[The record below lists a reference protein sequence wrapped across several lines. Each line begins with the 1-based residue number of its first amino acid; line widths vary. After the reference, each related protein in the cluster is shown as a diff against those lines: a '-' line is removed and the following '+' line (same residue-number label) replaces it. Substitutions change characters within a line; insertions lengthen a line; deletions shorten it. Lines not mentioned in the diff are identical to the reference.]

1 MAGTGM
7 YEEARRFL
15 REPQEAVRELAIR
28 MEQLRRWRE
37 LSDRVTS
44 VLGTVRVQGQPQG
57 NRVESCACEAAELE
71 EEIDRT
77 RERIHTLRRRQESVL
92 SRVGDARLSELLRLY
107 YQCSFTWAETADHM
121 GYSERQIMRLHRLA
135 LERVQKIL
143 QDDRECHLAS

>member
-37 LSDRVTS
+37 LSSHFTS
-44 VLGTVRVQGQPQG
+44 ILGTVRVQSQRQDS
-57 NRVESCACEAAELE
+57 RLESCACEVADLE
-71 EEIDRT
+71 EEIERT
-77 RERIHTLRRRQESVL
+77 RERIHTLRRKQESVL
-92 SRVGDARLSELLRLY
+92 ARVGDARLSELLRLY
-107 YQCSFTWAETADHM
+107 YQCSFTWAETAEHM

-143 QDDRECHLAS
+143 QEDSKCHLAS

>member
-37 LSDRVTS
+37 LSSHFTS
-44 VLGTVRVQGQPQG
+44 ILGTVRVQSQRQDS
-57 NRVESCACEAAELE
+57 RLESCACEVAELE
-71 EEIDRT
+71 EEIERT
-77 RERIHTLRRRQESVL
+77 RERIHTLRRKQESVL
-92 SRVGDARLSELLRLY
+92 ARVGDARLSELLRLY

-143 QDDRECHLAS
+143 QEDSECHLAS

>member
-37 LSDRVTS
+37 LSSHFTS
-44 VLGTVRVQGQPQG
+44 ILGTVRVQSQRQDS
-57 NRVESCACEAAELE
+57 RLESCACELADLE
-71 EEIDRT
+71 EEIERT
-77 RERIHTLRRRQESVL
+77 RERIHTLRRKQESVL
-92 SRVGDARLSELLRLY
+92 ARVGDARLSELLRLY

-143 QDDRECHLAS
+143 QEDSKCHLAS

>member
-37 LSDRVTS
+37 LSSHFTS
-44 VLGTVRVQGQPQG
+44 ILGTVRVQSQRQDS
-57 NRVESCACEAAELE
+57 RLESCACELADLE
-71 EEIDRT
+71 EEIERT
-77 RERIHTLRRRQESVL
+77 RERIHTLRRKQESVL
-92 SRVGDARLSELLRLY
+92 ARVGDARLSELLRLY
-107 YQCSFTWAETADHM
+107 YQCSFTWAETAEHM

-143 QDDRECHLAS
+143 QEDSKCHLAS

>member
-1 MAGTGM
+1 MAGTETF
-7 YEEARRFL
+7 EEARRFL

-44 VLGTVRVQGQPQG
+44 VLGTVRVQGQSQG
-57 NRVESCACEAAELE
+57 NRVESCACEVAELE
-71 EEIDRT
+71 EEIERT
-77 RERIHTLRRRQESVL
+77 REKIHELRRKQESVL
-92 SRVGDARLSELLRLY
+92 SRVGDARLAELLRLY

-143 QDDRECHLAS
+143 QDDSKCHLAS